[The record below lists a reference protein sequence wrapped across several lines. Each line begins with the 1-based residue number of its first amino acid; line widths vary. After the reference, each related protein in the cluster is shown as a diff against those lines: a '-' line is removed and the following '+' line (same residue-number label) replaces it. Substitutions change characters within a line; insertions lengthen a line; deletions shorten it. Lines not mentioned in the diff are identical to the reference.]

1 MSKQL
6 RKIRVCWLDLN
17 VFFSGIATDARK
29 KPDFDGG
36 KAKERRR
43 LCGWLSRRRRRI
55 VGGDVPRRD
64 SGKDSRLSFPRKAAI
79 FLETLTDHVVL
90 NVT

>member
-1 MSKQL
+1 MRLPTYWQRSELSSSTKKVKQ
-6 RKIRVCWLDLN
+6 
-17 VFFSGIATDARK
+17 F
-29 KPDFDGG
+29 
-36 KAKERRR
+36 
-43 LCGWLSRRRRRI
+43 I